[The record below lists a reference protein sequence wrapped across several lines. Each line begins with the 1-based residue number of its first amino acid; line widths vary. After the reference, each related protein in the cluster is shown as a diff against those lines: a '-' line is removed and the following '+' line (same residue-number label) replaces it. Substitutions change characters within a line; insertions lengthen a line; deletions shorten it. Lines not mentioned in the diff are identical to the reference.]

1 LTGRALMPKIEIP
14 ESLRAFVESQV
25 ADAGALDN
33 SGDPLYRDPNH
44 QRISRLTR
52 SAETRNGLVLQRALL
67 EGLRQNPSL
76 SVLNPR
82 TFPITREANRELD
95 VHDIDYCLSG
105 VHLPISQIA
114 QVAEIEI
121 VTVNHQQRLA
131 TVYEIRR
138 ASGRMGYRA
147 SRLTLRKL
155 ASAQMLVRA
164 FIHRELGVWVDEAS
178 SYLIAYFS
186 SANRDV
192 DAGFPERMLLTKGDL
207 DAHFGFQVTGLIDA
221 ANSLHGERIAA
232 QIVKLVDSMTGQ
244 AVRKSR
250 NSRNG

>member
-1 LTGRALMPKIEIP
+1 MKKIEIP

-25 ADAGALDN
+25 AAAGA
-33 SGDPLYRDPNH
+33 SETVGDPLYRDPNH

-52 SAETRNGLVLQRALL
+52 SAETRSGLVLQRALF

-82 TFPITREANRELD
+82 TFPLTREVARELD

-105 VHLPISQIA
+105 VHLPISEIT
-114 QVAEIEI
+114 QVAELDI
-121 VTVNHQQRLA
+121 VTVNHRQRLG

-138 ASGRMGYRA
+138 ASGRLGYRVMR
-147 SRLTLRKL
+147 STLRKL
-155 ASAQMLVRA
+155 ASAQMLLRG
-164 FIHRELGVWVDEAS
+164 FIHRELGIWVDQTS

-186 SANRDV
+186 SGRKDL
-192 DAGFPERMLLTKGDL
+192 DPGFPDGMVLTKGDL

-221 ANSLHGERIAA
+221 ANSLHGQRVAA
-232 QIVKLVDSMTGQ
+232 QLVELVDSMQEQPTRN
-244 AVRKSR
+244 ARKSR
-250 NSRNG
+250 HE